1 MARPPTTTKAAFHG
15 TDVATAEPGC
25 VEVLDTLPADV
36 ELLDDDELVDGVA
49 VVTRVVVELAFEVV
63 VVAVAVV
70 VVSLL
75 RVDVGTEV
83 RVVEVADVEA
93 TGIEPVPVS

>member
-36 ELLDDDELVDGVA
+36 ELLDDDDELVDGVV
-49 VVTRVVVELAFEVV
+49 VVTRVVLELAFEVV

-75 RVDVGTEV
+75 RVDATEV

-93 TGIEPVPVS
+93 TVIEPVPVS